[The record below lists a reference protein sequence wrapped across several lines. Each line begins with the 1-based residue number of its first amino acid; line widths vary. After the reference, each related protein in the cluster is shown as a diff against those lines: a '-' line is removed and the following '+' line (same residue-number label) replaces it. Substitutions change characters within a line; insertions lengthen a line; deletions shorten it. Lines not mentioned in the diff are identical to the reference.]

1 MKKKSH
7 LPASALVL
15 AGGRGTRMGGNKLF
29 LAQDGAPLLENLIAR
44 LAQVFCEIVLCV
56 GHGESGRASAFL
68 SSFAGE
74 RGIALAED
82 RAPDR
87 GPIEGL
93 RQGLAA
99 MRTDWGF
106 LIGCDMPTPQEAVIR
121 QMWATTPTDADAT
134 VARLDDYPMSLH
146 AFYRKSCLPHIDR
159 VMIDGPR
166 TKRGGAKLTAFYADI
181 RLNVVEEPTLAAL
194 PGYRKSFAGFN
205 TQQELARLTDG
216 NG

>member
-1 MKKKSH
+1 MKKDSRI
-7 LPASALVL
+7 PASALVL

-44 LAQVFCEIVLCV
+44 LAQVFREVVLCV
-56 GHGESGRASAFL
+56 GHAESGRARTLL
-68 SSFAGE
+68 SSFASA
-74 RGIALAED
+74 RDVALAED
-82 RAPDR
+82 RAFGR

-93 RQGLAA
+93 RQGLSA
-99 MRTDWGF
+99 MRAEWGF

-121 QMWATTPTDADAT
+121 QLWAATPVDADAT
-134 VARLDDYPMSLH
+134 VVRLDGYPMSLH

-181 RLNVVEEPTLAAL
+181 ALNVVEESTLAAL
-194 PGYRKSFAGFN
+194 PGYKKSFAGFN
-205 TQQELARLTDG
+205 TQEELARLTEG
-216 NG
+216 